1 MIELTEQQ
9 RIELEKPQPIAI
21 DPQSKQ
27 TYVLVRFEAY
37 QRLHAILTGDT
48 VFTTA
53 EMLDSVMAED
63 DANDPH
69 LADLQKRYGCAQ

>member
-9 RIELEKPQPIAI
+9 RPELEKSQPIAI
-21 DPQSKQ
+21 DPRTKQ
-27 TYVLVRFEAY
+27 TYVLVRTEAY
-37 QRLHAILTGDT
+37 ARWQALLTGDT

-53 EMLDSVMAED
+53 EMLDNVMAED

-69 LADLQKRYGCAQ
+69 LADLQNRYGCAP